1 MHGGSWSGRAA
12 PLSDDPMVAYRWA
25 PGANTTELQLFT
37 RAPTRVVVQAGRC
50 AEAQRLLGPS
60 PLRVAIAEPTRL
72 MLDFGAELPAW
83 WEIDSPDLAASNAV
97 LSMGVGEYN
106 TPWQEGPGRHKTGR
120 PKRYG
125 STYRLETGNAA
136 LYEGVRFAFLEVS
149 APPGATLIPFTI
161 AGARL
166 VVSRHDIAAIWVAF
180 FSRWQRYRCRQVQ
193 TKPVNYAGHF
203 TASDPMVVSRT
214 IMALEQHIWAD
225 PRKQPCGQEKVWWT
239 AACKIVIL
247 SRFACCPSR

>member
-1 MHGGSWSGRAA
+1 MRAA
-12 PLSDDPMVAYRWA
+12 V
-25 PGANTTELQLFT
+25 
-37 RAPTRVVVQAGRC
+37 
-50 AEAQRLLGPS
+50 
-60 PLRVAIAEPTRL
+60 AEPTRL

-161 AGARL
+161 TCARL
-166 VVSRHDIAAIWVAF
+166 V
-180 FSRWQRYRCRQVQ
+180 VQ

-203 TASDPMVVSRT
+203 TASDPMVVSHDHDGPGT
-214 IMALEQHIWAD
+214 ALD

-247 SRFACCPSR
+247 SRFACCPPR

>member
-1 MHGGSWSGRAA
+1 MVLALAVLCGAAATQPPRHSPPTAAAPPLGEAPELYRPVHGGSWSGRAA

-25 PGANTTELQLFT
+25 PGANTTELQLLT

-50 AEAQRLLGPS
+50 AQAQRLLGPS

-72 MLDFGAELPAW
+72 MLDFGVELPAW

-161 AGARL
+161 TGARL
-166 VVSRHDIAAIWVAF
+166 V
-180 FSRWQRYRCRQVQ
+180 VQ

-214 IMALEQHIWAD
+214 IMALEQHIW
-225 PRKQPCGQEKVWWT
+225 PRSQETTVRT
-239 AACKIVIL
+239 GEGVVDGGV
-247 SRFACCPSR
+247 